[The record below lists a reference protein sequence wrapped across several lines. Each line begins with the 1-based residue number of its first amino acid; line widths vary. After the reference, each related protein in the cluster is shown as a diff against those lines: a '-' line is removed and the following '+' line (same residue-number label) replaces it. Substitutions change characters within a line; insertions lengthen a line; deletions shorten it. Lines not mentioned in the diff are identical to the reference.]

1 MAGKKLHIFLIQ
13 GEFFA
18 GTVTETK
25 KLPSHNE
32 SGKPDS
38 CAGARLLQQPNF
50 LSAECASPGGFWFH
64 RTNFP
69 MKPKK
74 ERSRERNAP
83 L

>member
-1 MAGKKLHIFLIQ
+1 MAGEKLHIFLIQ

-38 CAGARLLQQPNF
+38 LLY
-50 LSAECASPGGFWFH
+50 
-64 RTNFP
+64 
-69 MKPKK
+69 K
-74 ERSRERNAP
+74 
-83 L
+83 

>member
-1 MAGKKLHIFLIQ
+1 MAGEKLHIFLIQ

-38 CAGARLLQQPNF
+38 CAGARPLQRPPDFFCFIGQ
-50 LSAECASPGGFWFH
+50 
-64 RTNFP
+64 TFP
-69 MKPKK
+69 
-74 ERSRERNAP
+74 
-83 L
+83 

>member
-1 MAGKKLHIFLIQ
+1 MAGEKLHIFLIQ

-25 KLPSHNE
+25 KLPSPNE
-32 SGKPDS
+32 SGTPDS

-50 LSAECASPGGFWFH
+50 LSAECAYPGGVWVH

-69 MKPKK
+69 MTPKK

>member
-1 MAGKKLHIFLIQ
+1 MAGEKLHIFLIQ

-25 KLPSHNE
+25 NLPSHNE

-38 CAGARLLQQPNF
+38 CAG
-50 LSAECASPGGFWFH
+50 AECASPGGFWFH